1 MVVLRR
7 LKGVRVVVSWEIHAM
22 RECAEVGEAQWE

>member
-7 LKGVRVVVSWEIHAM
+7 LKGVRVAVKRDIHAI

>member
-7 LKGVRVVVSWEIHAM
+7 LKGVRLVFTRAIHAM
-22 RECAEVGEAQWE
+22 RECAEVGDAQCE